1 MLLSLRVII
10 SGLLSLICWTSGF
23 SQDVDISKS
32 DNLINLFK
40 SLGDESYE
48 VRQKTQNLILDQ
60 GKKNKDLV
68 LEESFNF
75 YIKTEDPEVKYAKL
89 SRSVQIMR
97 EGASTQ
103 NTQAFELFKTL
114 TKMEAARH
122 HHHIHGTAG

>member
-1 MLLSLRVII
+1 MLLSHRVII
-10 SGLLSLICWTSGF
+10 SGILSLICWTRGF
-23 SQDVDISKS
+23 SQDVDASKS

-75 YIKTEDPEVKYAKL
+75 YIKTEDPEVSIDSDRQCWKL
-89 SRSVQIMR
+89 LVGI
-97 EGASTQ
+97 
-103 NTQAFELFKTL
+103 
-114 TKMEAARH
+114 
-122 HHHIHGTAG
+122 

>member
-75 YIKTEDPEVKYAKL
+75 YIKTEDP
-89 SRSVQIMR
+89 
-97 EGASTQ
+97 
-103 NTQAFELFKTL
+103 
-114 TKMEAARH
+114 
-122 HHHIHGTAG
+122 

>member
-60 GKKNKDLV
+60 GKINKDLV
-68 LEESFNF
+68 LNESFEF
-75 YIKTEDPEVKYAKL
+75 YIKTKC
-89 SRSVQIMR
+89 
-97 EGASTQ
+97 
-103 NTQAFELFKTL
+103 
-114 TKMEAARH
+114 H
-122 HHHIHGTAG
+122 